1 LSIAL
6 FPARS
11 SGNLHPITAYC
22 DEFGHTADELIA
34 KLTEVMDELR
44 DAEGDYGGEVSAFM
58 EKATI
63 PLLISSRK
71 NLRTSDRI
79 SSGQDFR
86 TIGRME
92 AINSMANFLETMKT
106 ELPHL
111 IFFVNGEFPS
121 IEGKLQVSISQIY
134 SRLQDIIANAYR
146 IFDAQNG
153 MRQSLIG

>member
-1 LSIAL
+1 
-6 FPARS
+6 
-11 SGNLHPITAYC
+11 LHPITAYC